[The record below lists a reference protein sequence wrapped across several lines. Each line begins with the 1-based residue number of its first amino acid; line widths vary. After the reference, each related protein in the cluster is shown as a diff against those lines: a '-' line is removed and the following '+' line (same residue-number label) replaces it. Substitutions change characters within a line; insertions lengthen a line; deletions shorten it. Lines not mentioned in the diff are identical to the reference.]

1 METSVISPNKS
12 QDRIWKSIRKGK
24 CYEWLCKILI
34 HDSSHRFLYPILSK
48 RSPSVSTLGTNVNR
62 VNVTTEN
69 AIRSR
74 ISTLT
79 FFDRIGH
86 VSWKRN
92 TKRNANATNR
102 NRKSENQF
110 WLRIDHCLPTN
121 ESFHFICTPSIR
133 IPFFIQLR
141 VYLCSLP
148 LYTRCAGYQSRER
161 LDLVANK
168 ETNRRVFEVYN
179 PVKKRIT
186 SIQTRKISKGVGP
199 AQARDI
205 HSNNT
210 VHEQRSREREVDLWL
225 RTS

>member
-1 METSVISPNKS
+1 MQFVPGFLHWPSLIVSATYPGNEIRSEMLTRLTGIENRKINS
-12 QDRIWKSIRKGK
+12 DCESIIVCQRMKV
-24 CYEWLCKILI
+24 
-34 HDSSHRFLYPILSK
+34 FILS
-48 RSPSVSTLGTNVNR
+48 
-62 VNVTTEN
+62 
-69 AIRSR
+69 
-74 ISTLT
+74 
-79 FFDRIGH
+79 
-86 VSWKRN
+86 
-92 TKRNANATNR
+92 
-102 NRKSENQF
+102 
-110 WLRIDHCLPTN
+110 
-121 ESFHFICTPSIR
+121 CTPSIR
-133 IPFFIQLR
+133 IPFFVQLR